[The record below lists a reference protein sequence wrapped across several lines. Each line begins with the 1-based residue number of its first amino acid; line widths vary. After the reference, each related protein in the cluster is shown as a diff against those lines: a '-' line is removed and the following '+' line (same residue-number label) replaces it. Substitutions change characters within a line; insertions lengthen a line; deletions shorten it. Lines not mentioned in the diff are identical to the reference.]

1 MNKDLNKILENYILS
16 CPIENVL
23 LDEYDRPYYKHN
35 GKVYLSRKK
44 EYLYEAK
51 N

>member
-1 MNKDLNKILENYILS
+1 MKDINKILEDYIVS

-35 GKVYLSRKK
+35 GKVYLSRKVN
-44 EYLYEAK
+44 YDYEVK